1 MSPEHRRLIWV
12 IGAGGLLGS
21 EVVTAARTRG
31 AEVFSPGPIRWA
43 DPADAR
49 HDLTR
54 AAADFMARAEG
65 REWQLAWCAGVGVT
79 GTSTEQLDAEVSVF
93 RATLDALTEHA
104 ADSRG
109 AVFLASSAGGVYA
122 GSSGAPF
129 DEFSEP
135 RPLAPYG
142 HAKLALETL
151 LRDWSTRTGA
161 NVLVGRIANLYGPG
175 QDLSKSQGLI
185 SHVCK
190 AQLRREPILIYVPLD
205 TVRNYLFA
213 PDCAQMVVVG
223 LTSLQAQARTQPSQ
237 QWLKVMAGPDATSIS
252 FVLAE
257 LQRILKRKPLVVH
270 GSSATSRFQASDLRL
285 RSRVLPDLDQLAATS
300 LPIGMK
306 RTLDGLRVALNRGY
320 LV

>member
-1 MSPEHRRLIWV
+1 MVWV

-21 EVVTAARTRG
+21 EVALAARARG
-31 AEVFSPGPIRWA
+31 AEVWSPGPIRWA
-43 DPADAR
+43 DPALAR

-54 AAADFMARAEG
+54 ATAALMARAEG
-65 REWQLAWCAGVGVT
+65 RHWQVAWCAGVGVT
-79 GTSTEQLDAEVSVF
+79 GTSSEQLAAEVGVF
-93 RATLDALTEHA
+93 RATLDALAEHG
-104 ADSRG
+104 ADGRG
-109 AVFLASSAGGVYA
+109 AFYLASSAGGVYA
-122 GSSGAPF
+122 GSSGSPF
-129 DEFSEP
+129 DELSEP

-142 HAKLALETL
+142 HSKLELESIL
-151 LRDWSTRTGA
+151 LNWSTRTGVS
-161 NVLVGRIANLYGPG
+161 VLIGRIANLYGPG
-175 QDLSKSQGLI
+175 QNLSKAQGLI
-185 SHVCK
+185 SHVCR

-213 PDCAQMVVVG
+213 PDCAQMIVVG
-223 LTSLQAQARTQPSQ
+223 LASLQAQAHTQPGQ

-257 LQRILKRKPLVVH
+257 LQRILKRKPLVIH

-285 RSRVLPDLDQLAATS
+285 RSRVLPELDELASTS
-300 LPIGMK
+300 LAIGMK